1 MSSNSR
7 MTRSKG
13 PAEELSLP
21 PTRMRKDVSTAN
33 EGEKDIQGQVQA
45 NEQNQ
50 PTTADMPSPFA
61 RPGSWAGT
69 CTTPASEGG
78 MPPIASNPFARP
90 DSRAGF
96 APPEP
101 TSPQSSVSSRSDNQ
115 LQEDV
120 NTSVSWDLVDTDTDA
135 EVANIN
141 LSFTHKAVTDP
152 KTTDS
157 INTRQNKAVA
167 LNNEINTL
175 YNQDFFV
182 ADTTG
187 RRLSQVTDKSNYSSL
202 LPNRN
207 AALQLR
213 LPDLLIYLKT
223 DTYLVDVKTGHH
235 YAIYHNR
242 IEKMSVLPKLY
253 SAWPYRQLLQ
263 AIHDDAVRFGINSPE
278 PATSKQPAPVAQP
291 SSSIDRDVQ
300 TANKQHPSPCM
311 PTIVNYEPPS
321 FNLQIPKRML
331 TRSERDQV
339 LRNHMTAT
347 NTTFN
352 KVAVLEDLMWQ
363 EPHNAAHYKEVQRV
377 QKNQHIQVAIK
388 LQHMLEADNEFRQTA
403 GLPQLDLPEHLWTVR
418 NMDTAPVRE
427 QHFMAISSEV
437 EVLRQQLKVKGM
449 YPAPPNYMQINQQN
463 VHFQPIQPAK
473 LSPLQPQDRLFFDPL
488 LSTTTGSTGSQS
500 DSTHNPT
507 QDCSSAPPKVHT
519 PSPRVPEPTIP
530 PTPYVNQAAVEQH
543 MRMQSPSVPPTNIT
557 TVAPPPRESPKASVA
572 QETLITLAT
581 AQTTPP
587 QAQNQLTTSPQ
598 RPRTSKS
605 KDGRGIKQSKN
616 VNATDTAQV
625 CWRCGEPG
633 HKKRDCRKPPFC
645 GKCRKEGHVPAL
657 CHLSTG
663 PTLPSLLQQQVD
675 KFSNSTNQCIHC
687 GRDHVPG
694 SCPVRYQPKAT
705 SSTSHYGSPKQ
716 RAANNTVASGQVR
729 SQVTPQVSPLAQVN
743 SLAQPTRSN
752 SFPPPP
758 YFPIPFP
765 PPPIPPSNASIAPSA
780 PASDL
785 SAAISLMTNAVNKGN
800 ANTTN
805 ITDALQRTTT
815 QFADALQKTIQ
826 RGVDA
831 QAEENRNARLDK
843 QFDKIKIF
851 DGSNPAECHPW
862 LEEVHALCSQTG
874 RPFKEMLLLCAG
886 QAVRDFILDMAPDAT
901 DEQIKNNLITGYS
914 DLQGLGC
921 KQAAYDNIAQRPEE
935 PVRSYIVRYSRLFK
949 LLNGTAPNEV
959 RMRTTSMHFV
969 NSLRGYLS
977 SKVENRLLG
986 MNDRNYSLGDTFAV
1000 ALQCK
1005 LKAIASERRHNKRNT
1020 ITINNVHTEDQ
1031 DYHQLEDTQEVH
1043 VRNPN
1048 YKGKNY
1054 DPNYQARKAE
1064 GKQQLQ
1070 LETTNNQY
1078 KATAARP
1085 AANHNNDLARSSD
1098 IAGEV
1103 TLKTT
1108 VDGYQLLKMN
1118 ELIKNAA
1125 AWRARMPKANRFD
1138 KYFDKEATKT
1148 TPKVQINSATLQVMG
1163 QTAKDCGY
1171 TKEEFIEAVEMYEHF
1186 GNIELED
1193 VQTPSPQD

>member
-1 MSSNSR
+1 

-33 EGEKDIQGQVQA
+33 EEEKYTQGQVQA
-45 NEQNQ
+45 NVASQQ
-50 PTTADMPSPFA
+50 RTVDMQSPFA
-61 RPGSWAGT
+61 RPGSRAGT

-78 MPPIASNPFARP
+78 VLPTASNPFARP
-90 DSRAGF
+90 DSRASF
-96 APPEP
+96 AQPEP
-101 TSPQSSVSSRSDNQ
+101 TSPQSSVSSSSDNQ

-141 LSFTHKAVTDP
+141 ASLPHKTVTDQHSTGSTN
-152 KTTDS
+152 TTR
-157 INTRQNKAVA
+157 NNAVD
-167 LNNEINTL
+167 LRNEINTL

-187 RRLSQVTDKSNYSSL
+187 RRLSQVADKSNYSSL
-202 LPNRN
+202 LPNGN
-207 AALQLR
+207 AAIRLR

-235 YAIYHNR
+235 YAVYHNR

-263 AIHDDAVRFGINSPE
+263 AIHDDAVRFGVNSPE
-278 PATSKQPAPVAQP
+278 PAASKQSAPVQQP
-291 SSSIDRDVQ
+291 SSSIDSDVQ
-300 TANKQHPSPCM
+300 AAQEQQPSPCL
-311 PTIVNYEPPS
+311 PTIVKFEPPS
-321 FNLQIPKRML
+321 FNLQIPKKML
-331 TRSERDQV
+331 TRAERDQV
-339 LRNHMTAT
+339 LRNHMTAASS
-347 NTTFN
+347 TFN
-352 KVAVLEDLMWQ
+352 KVAVLEDLRRK

-377 QKNQHIQVAIK
+377 QRNQHIQVAIK
-388 LQHMLEADNEFRQTA
+388 LQHMLEADNEFRQSA
-403 GLPQLDLPEHLWTVR
+403 GLPQLDLPEHLWMVR

-427 QHFMAISSEV
+427 QHFTAICSEV
-437 EVLRQQLKVKGM
+437 EVLRQQLKGKGV
-449 YPAPPNYMQINQQN
+449 YPAPPNYMNINQQN
-463 VHFQPIQPAK
+463 VHFQPIHPAK
-473 LSPLQPQDRLFFDPL
+473 VSPLQPQDRLFFDPL
-488 LSTTTGSTGSQS
+488 LSTTTESTGSQQGS
-500 DSTHNPT
+500 VHDSTQNCNNT
-507 QDCSSAPPKVHT
+507 PPKVHT
-519 PSPRVPEPTIP
+519 PSPRIQELTIP

-543 MRMQSPSVPPTNIT
+543 KRTQSPSVPPRNIAT
-557 TVAPPPRESPKASVA
+557 IAPPPRESQQANVA

-581 AQTTPP
+581 SQTSSP
-587 QAQNQLTTSPQ
+587 QAQNDLTTSPQ
-598 RPRTSKS
+598 WPKKSKS

-616 VNATDTAQV
+616 VNATDIAQV

-657 CHLSTG
+657 CPMNTG
-663 PTLPSLLQQQVD
+663 PTLPSPQQQQAD
-675 KFSNSTNQCIHC
+675 KFSNPTNQCVHC
-687 GRDHVPG
+687 GGNHVPG

-705 SSTSHYGSPKQ
+705 SSTTHYSSPPQ
-716 RAANNTVASGQVR
+716 RTGNNDVASGQVR
-729 SQVTPQVSPLAQVN
+729 GQVTPQVSPLAQVN
-743 SLAQPTRSN
+743 TLAQPTRSN

-765 PPPIPPSNASIAPSA
+765 PPPVPPSNASIAPSA

-785 SAAISLMTNAVNKGN
+785 SAAISLMTNAVNQGN

-805 ITDALQRTTT
+805 ITNALQRTTT

-826 RGVDA
+826 RGVEA

-901 DEQIKNNLITGYS
+901 DEQIKNDLITGYS

-921 KQAAYDNIAQRPEE
+921 KQAAYDNIAQRPDE

-986 MNDRNYSLGDTFAV
+986 MNERNYSLGDTFTV
-1000 ALQCK
+1000 ALQCE
-1005 LKAIASERRHNKRNT
+1005 LKAIASERRHNKRNA

-1064 GKQQLQ
+1064 GKQHPQLA
-1070 LETTNNQY
+1070 TSNNPY
-1078 KATAARP
+1078 KAPAARP
-1085 AANHNNDLARSSD
+1085 AATHNNDLARSSD

-1125 AWRARMPKANRFD
+1125 AWRARMPRTNRFD
-1138 KYFDKEATKT
+1138 KYFDKETTKT

-1163 QTAKDCGY
+1163 QMAKDCGY

-1186 GNIELED
+1186 GNIDLED
-1193 VQTPSPQD
+1193 VPTPSPQD

>member
-1 MSSNSR
+1 

-33 EGEKDIQGQVQA
+33 EEEKYTQGQVQA
-45 NEQNQ
+45 NVASQQ
-50 PTTADMPSPFA
+50 RTVDMQSPFA
-61 RPGSWAGT
+61 RPGSRAGT

-78 MPPIASNPFARP
+78 VLPTASNPFARP
-90 DSRAGF
+90 DSRASF
-96 APPEP
+96 AQPEP
-101 TSPQSSVSSRSDNQ
+101 TSPQSSVSSSSDNQ

-141 LSFTHKAVTDP
+141 ASLPHKTVTDQHSTGSTN
-152 KTTDS
+152 TTR
-157 INTRQNKAVA
+157 NNAVD
-167 LNNEINTL
+167 LRNEINTL

-187 RRLSQVTDKSNYSSL
+187 RRLSQVADKSNYSSL
-202 LPNRN
+202 LPNGN
-207 AALQLR
+207 AAIRLR

-235 YAIYHNR
+235 YAVYHNR

-253 SAWPYRQLLQ
+253 SAWPYRQLLH
-263 AIHDDAVRFGINSPE
+263 AIHDDAVRFGVNSPE
-278 PATSKQPAPVAQP
+278 PAASKQSAPVQQP
-291 SSSIDRDVQ
+291 SSSIDSDVQ
-300 TANKQHPSPCM
+300 AAQEQQPSPCL
-311 PTIVNYEPPS
+311 PTIVKFEPPS
-321 FNLQIPKRML
+321 FNLQIPKKML
-331 TRSERDQV
+331 TRAERDQV
-339 LRNHMTAT
+339 LRNHMTAASS
-347 NTTFN
+347 TFN
-352 KVAVLEDLMWQ
+352 KVAVLEDLRRK

-377 QKNQHIQVAIK
+377 QRNQHIQVAIK
-388 LQHMLEADNEFRQTA
+388 LQHMLEADNEFRQSA

-427 QHFMAISSEV
+427 QHFTAISSEV
-437 EVLRQQLKVKGM
+437 EVLRQQLKGKGV
-449 YPAPPNYMQINQQN
+449 YPAPPNYMNINQQN
-463 VHFQPIQPAK
+463 VHFQPIHPAK
-473 LSPLQPQDRLFFDPL
+473 VSPLQPQDRLFFDPL
-488 LSTTTGSTGSQS
+488 LSTTTESTGSQQDS
-500 DSTHNPT
+500 VHDSTQNWNNT
-507 QDCSSAPPKVHT
+507 PPKVHT
-519 PSPRVPEPTIP
+519 PSPRIQELTIP

-543 MRMQSPSVPPTNIT
+543 KRTQSPSVPPRNIAT
-557 TVAPPPRESPKASVA
+557 IAPPPRESQQANVA

-581 AQTTPP
+581 SQTSSP
-587 QAQNQLTTSPQ
+587 QAQNDLTTSPQ
-598 RPRTSKS
+598 RPKKSKS

-616 VNATDTAQV
+616 VNATDIAQV

-657 CHLSTG
+657 CPMNTG
-663 PTLPSLLQQQVD
+663 PTLPSPQQQQAD
-675 KFSNSTNQCIHC
+675 KFSNPMNQCVHC
-687 GRDHVPG
+687 GGNHVPG

-705 SSTSHYGSPKQ
+705 SSTTHYSSPPQ
-716 RAANNTVASGQVR
+716 RTGNNDVASGQVR
-729 SQVTPQVSPLAQVN
+729 GQVTPQVSPLAQVN
-743 SLAQPTRSN
+743 TLAQPTRSN

-765 PPPIPPSNASIAPSA
+765 PPPVPPSNASIAPSA

-785 SAAISLMTNAVNKGN
+785 SAAISLMTNAVNQGN
-800 ANTTN
+800 ANMTN
-805 ITDALQRTTT
+805 ITNALQRTTT

-826 RGVDA
+826 RGVEA

-901 DEQIKNNLITGYS
+901 DEQIKNDLITGYS

-921 KQAAYDNIAQRPEE
+921 KQAAYDNIAQRPDE

-986 MNDRNYSLGDTFAV
+986 MNERNYSLGDTFTV
-1000 ALQCK
+1000 ALQCE
-1005 LKAIASERRHNKRNT
+1005 LKAIASERRHNKRNA

-1064 GKQQLQ
+1064 GKQHPQLA
-1070 LETTNNQY
+1070 TSNNPY
-1078 KATAARP
+1078 KAPAARP
-1085 AANHNNDLARSSD
+1085 AATHNNDLARSSD

-1125 AWRARMPKANRFD
+1125 AWRARMPRTNRFD
-1138 KYFDKEATKT
+1138 KYFDKETTKT

-1186 GNIELED
+1186 GNIDLED
-1193 VQTPSPQD
+1193 VPTPSPQD